1 MTSRDRVRRWIPL
14 ALLEARRRRL
24 GHGVH
29 FTDAPADWA
38 HALALTS
45 GYSAAT
51 IRERVAAATREVVA
65 GRAAYERDS
74 VLFQEPAYP
83 FPIVAQLL
91 RAALANGRRLN
102 VIDFGGSLGSTYRQ
116 CRPLLDGVQA
126 LRWHVIEQPGF
137 VAIGRNE
144 FGTEELRFATSP
156 DDVPVG
162 DVPPLVLLSSV
173 LQYLE
178 APESTLRQLL
188 DIGATHL
195 IIDRTPMSALDT
207 HRLCIQ
213 HVPKSIY
220 DASYPCWVLSR
231 TRLLEMLSRAGWR
244 VMAEFDGLD
253 GAFAT
258 PSDLRFTF
266 RGLIAEHPRGTTS

>member
-1 MTSRDRVRRWIPL
+1 MSLRSRVRPWIPP

-24 GHGVH
+24 GHTLR

-38 HALALTS
+38 RTLSLTS
-45 GYSAAT
+45 GYSAAA

-74 VLFQEPAYP
+74 VLFHEPAYP
-83 FPIVAQLL
+83 FPIVAELL

-116 CRPLLDGVQA
+116 CRPLLDGVEA
-126 LRWHVIEQPGF
+126 LSWHVIEQPGF
-137 VAIGRNE
+137 VAIVKSE
-144 FGTEELRFATSP
+144 FSTEELRFAASP
-156 DDVPVG
+156 DEVPVG
-162 DVPPLVLLSSV
+162 DVPPLALLSSV

-178 APESTLRQLL
+178 TPESTLRQLL
-188 DIGATHL
+188 ETGATHL

-213 HVPKSIY
+213 HVPKAIY

-231 TRLLEMLSRAGWR
+231 SRLLEMLSQAGWR

-253 GAFAT
+253 GSFAT
-258 PSDLRFTF
+258 PHDLRFTF
-266 RGLIAEHPRGTTS
+266 RGLIAEHPRGTTA